1 MPARKGPLDVTSE
14 LSPPITPMYLD
25 TNVLLRA
32 ATKDPADQASAVEA
46 MLQEA
51 ALRRGPALDVASSTV
66 SETIFVLRGKN
77 YEFDRVRIV
86 AFLEGLLA
94 LPVRVVER
102 SIIERA
108 VGLYRDVHSD
118 WDDCL
123 LAAYAIERSNG
134 RLVSFD
140 RGLDRI
146 PGLTRI
152 EPTLPAAEGEA

>member
-1 MPARKGPLDVTSE
+1 
-14 LSPPITPMYLD
+14 
-25 TNVLLRA
+25 
-32 ATKDPADQASAVEA
+32 

-94 LPVRVVER
+94 LPVRIVER
-102 SIIERA
+102 PIIERA

-123 LAAYAIERSNG
+123 LAACALERSNG